1 MNKSSALPKFKVK
14 IILGL
19 IDYGFKEEVQLMLE
33 NTTKETLEILKGQS
47 VCQLLILPSKAPI
60 LDNERSISSNKR
72 GGFGSTG
79 QTFIKKPKE
88 KQMLKR
94 ARNEKLKVNL
104 ETFENPEQENGEIN
118 LIKMAEN
125 PEISATAYSN
135 SIGSQSEIYSCLATN
150 EKSRKNLDK
159 KIYFAVFMNKL
170 RIIACLDSGSDLT
183 LMQEALYIKIFKS
196 VKFLSSSSIKNIKS
210 YSNNTIQIIGEK
222 EVEV

>member
-125 PEISATAYSN
+125 PEISATAYS
-135 SIGSQSEIYSCLATN
+135 
-150 EKSRKNLDK
+150 KSRKNLDK

-170 RIIACLDSGSDLT
+170 RVIACLDSGSDLT